1 MQSRLLSAKTH
12 SSPRRNPL
20 PLSGASPPCPQP
32 AFCLA
37 LCLRLS
43 VSCEV
48 RMTKSRWKVRAEK
61 VLGAR
66 PGVMIFHAF
75 RLPPPPD
82 RGQSPVGGVPGAG
95 RPLGQWGRGRFL
107 PGGAAGS
114 PGDRAPPVP
123 DGSIRPTEELGG
135 TPPTCQRQRGGRSC
149 GDEGPQLEG
158 SPRHEKQDAEQKNR
172 SQNQINK
179 ILRDKAIPFCV

>member
-1 MQSRLLSAKTH
+1 MPSGCLL
-12 SSPRRNPL
+12 
-20 PLSGASPPCPQP
+20 PQTEG
-32 AFCLA
+32 
-37 LCLRLS
+37 RVQWEGS
-43 VSCEV
+43 
-48 RMTKSRWKVRAEK
+48 
-61 VLGAR
+61 
-66 PGVMIFHAF
+66 
-75 RLPPPPD
+75 
-82 RGQSPVGGVPGAG
+82 RGQGGHWDSGD
-95 RPLGQWGRGRFL
+95 
-107 PGGAAGS
+107 GGDFCPEEPQG
-114 PGDRAPPVP
+114 APPVP